1 MINKIKKLLTPREKA
16 QALDT
21 LLSNVFVEQRR
32 ARRWGIF
39 FKFLTFAYI
48 FLFFIIFSTG
58 SGPSS
63 NIDSKEF
70 TALINMHGIIAPD
83 AEVNAKDFRTSLKK
97 AYEHKGTKAILL
109 SINSPG
115 GSPVQSGIINDEIR
129 RMKAIH
135 PEIPIKV
142 VVEDICASG
151 GYYIAVA
158 ADEIYANKA
167 SIVGSIGVLMNGFGF
182 TEAMKKIGVERRLMT
197 AGENKGILDPFSPIS
212 LKQEKHV
219 KNLLSE
225 VHQQFINVVK
235 EGRGS
240 KLSQSSEIFS
250 GLFWN
255 GESALQLG
263 LIDGFGDVYS
273 VARDNLGYE
282 EVVDFTTYETF
293 ADRFAK
299 KIGAGISS
307 TFDYSFLLNKFQL
320 N

>member
-1 MINKIKKLLTPREKA
+1 MINKVKKTLTPKEKA
-16 QALDT
+16 SALDT
-21 LLSNVFVEQRR
+21 LLSNVFIEQKR

-39 FKFLTFAYI
+39 FKLLTFAYI
-48 FLFFIIFSTG
+48 LLFFAIFSHGPG
-58 SGPSS
+58 SDS
-63 NIDSKEF
+63 NPTSKEF
-70 TALINMHGIIAPD
+70 TALIKLHGVIAPE
-83 AEVNAKDFRTSLKK
+83 AEVNAKDFRASLNK
-97 AYEHKGTKAILL
+97 AYENKGTKAILL

-115 GSPVQSGIINDEIR
+115 GSPVQSGIINDEIK

-182 TEAMKKIGVERRLMT
+182 TEALKKIGVERRLMT
-197 AGENKGILDPFSPIS
+197 AGENKGILDPFSPVS
-212 LKQEKHV
+212 PKQEKHV

-225 VHQQFINVVK
+225 VHQQFIDVVK

-240 KLSQSSEIFS
+240 KLSQNSEIFS

-255 GESALQLG
+255 GESALELG

-282 EVVDFTTYETF
+282 EVVDFTIYETF

-307 TFDYSFLLNKFQL
+307 SFNYSFLFNKF
-320 N
+320 NIN

>member
-1 MINKIKKLLTPREKA
+1 MINKIKKILTPKEKA
-16 QALDT
+16 SALDT

-39 FKFLTFAYI
+39 FKLLTFAYI
-48 FLFFIIFSTG
+48 LLFFAIFSYA
-58 SGPSS
+58 PSS
-63 NIDSKEF
+63 DSNATSKEF
-70 TALINMHGIIAPD
+70 TALIKLHGVIAPE
-83 AEVNAKDFRTSLKK
+83 AEVNAKDFRISLKK
-97 AYEHKGTKAILL
+97 AYENKGTKAILL

-115 GSPVQSGIINDEIR
+115 GSPVQSGIINDEIK

-167 SIVGSIGVLMNGFGF
+167 SIVGSIGVLINGFGF
-182 TEAMKKIGVERRLMT
+182 TEALKKIGVERRLMT
-197 AGENKGILDPFSPIS
+197 AGENKGILDPFSPVN

-219 KNLLSE
+219 KNLLAE
-225 VHQQFINVVK
+225 VHQQFIDVVK

-240 KLSQSSEIFS
+240 KLSQNSEIFS

-307 TFDYSFLLNKFQL
+307 SFDYNFLLNKF
-320 N
+320 NIN